1 VGVLKSKATRNI
13 TSWLVGGV
21 LLANAGVSFGAI
33 AADAEKPAGAVAIE
47 PWPVAVVDRPL
58 TLRRGMVAASL
69 TSQSYWSPGAHERS
83 YLGPTAAFALH
94 DRVEVGGGLPFALCW
109 DGDSRACAGS
119 SVVDR
124 GYLGAAFALR
134 RAETLNL
141 AAGVAASIERQSA
154 PAEHRTSLWLTG
166 RRTWFHRVALLF
178 SGALGIGWE
187 HELVA
192 PARATDR
199 PLWQTNQTR
208 LSWTEE
214 VVWQVA
220 EPLALFAYGN
230 PYRPLGAPG
239 DESWATRVGGGATLA
254 IGARWL
260 LVVDCD
266 VENVMPVRSWQYVPD
281 AKGCRVSAAV
291 FHFPR

>member
-1 VGVLKSKATRNI
+1 MRRHFF
-13 TSWLVGGV
+13 SWLVGAA
-21 LLANAGVSFGAI
+21 LLARAGSVFGAT
-33 AADAEKPAGAVAIE
+33 AADAEKPGSAVAID

-69 TSQSYWSPGAHERS
+69 TSQSTWSPGAHERS
-83 YLGPTAAFALH
+83 YFGPTAAFAVH

-109 DGDSRACAGS
+109 DAGSRACAAS

-124 GYLGAAFALR
+124 GYLGVAFALR
-134 RAETLNL
+134 RGETFGL

-166 RRTWFHRVALLF
+166 RRTWFHRLALLG
-178 SGALGIGWE
+178 SGGLDIGWE

-192 PARATDR
+192 PARVTDR
-199 PLWQTNQTR
+199 ALWQTNQTR

-214 VVWQVA
+214 VVWQVV

-254 IGARWL
+254 LGARWL

-266 VENVMPVRSWQYVPD
+266 VENIMPARSWQYVPG

-291 FHFPR
+291 FHFPH